1 MLGKHSK
8 LIFAVSMGFLVV
20 AVIMA
25 AWGFQKIV
33 DKQIQKNV
41 QLENNSMMFDKWL
54 KLPMPL
60 DFKVYIFNVTNVED
74 VNQGE
79 KPILNE
85 IGPYVYKQYRE
96 RTILGYGPN
105 DTIKYML
112 RKRFEFDPEASGV
125 LTEDDEVTV
134 INFSYLAAVLTVH
147 DMMPSFVGMVNK
159 ALEQFFPSLEDAFL
173 RVKVRD
179 LFFDG
184 IYLNCDGDNAAL
196 GLVCGKIKSDT
207 PPTMRP
213 AEGANGFYFS
223 MFSHMNRTETGP
235 YDMIRGR
242 ENVYELGNIVS
253 YKEQKVMP
261 MWGDKYCGQING
273 SDSSIFPPIKEGNVP
288 KKLYTF
294 EPDICR
300 SVYVDLVGKKEIFN
314 ISAYYYEISESAFA
328 AKSANP
334 NNKCF
339 CRKNWSANHD
349 GCLLMGL
356 LNLMPC
362 QGAPAIASLPHFF
375 LGSEE
380 LLEYFGSGIMPDKE
394 KHNTYVYI
402 DPTSGV
408 VLSGLKRLQFN
419 IELRQIDT
427 VPQLKRVPTGLF
439 PMLWLE
445 EGATIPASIQQ
456 ELRDS
461 HKLIGYVEVARWFLL
476 TAAIIAVVTSA
487 VAVARANALL
497 SWPRNSNSVSFIL
510 GPSVTQVNKGN

>member
-8 LIFAVSMGFLVV
+8 LIFAVSIGFLVV
-20 AVIMA
+20 AIILA
-25 AWGFQKIV
+25 SWGFQKIV

-60 DFKVYIFNVTNVED
+60 DFKVYVFNVTNAEE
-74 VNQGE
+74 VNKGE
-79 KPILNE
+79 KPILKE
-85 IGPYVYKQYRE
+85 IGPFVYKQYRE

-112 RKRFEFDPEASGV
+112 RKRFEFDPEASGG

-134 INFSYLAAVLTVH
+134 VHFSYLAALLTVH
-147 DMMPSFVGMVNK
+147 DMMPSLVGVINK
-159 ALEQFFPSLEDAFL
+159 ALEQFFPSLEDAFM

-184 IYLNCDGDNAAL
+184 IYLSCDGDNAAL
-196 GLVCGKIKSDT
+196 GLVCGKIKADL
-207 PPTMRP
+207 PPTMRQ
-213 AEGANGFYFS
+213 AEGSNGFYFS
-223 MFSHMNRTETGP
+223 MFSHMNRSETGP
-235 YDMIRGR
+235 YEMNRGR
-242 ENVYELGNIVS
+242 DNVYELGNIVT
-253 YKEQKVMP
+253 YKGQHIMH

-273 SDSSIFPPIKEGNVP
+273 SDSSIFPPIKEGSVP
-288 KKLYTF
+288 KKIYTF

-300 SVYVDLVGKKEIFN
+300 SLYVDLVGKKELFN
-314 ISAYYYEISESAFA
+314 ISSYYYEISESALA
-328 AKSANP
+328 AKSANHD
-334 NNKCF
+334 NKCF
-339 CRKNWSANHD
+339 CKKNWSANHD

-362 QGAPAIASLPHFF
+362 QGAPAIASLPHFY

-380 LLEYFGSGIMPDKE
+380 LLEYFQSGIKPDRE
-394 KHNTYVYI
+394 KHNSFVYI
-402 DPTSGV
+402 DPTTGV

-419 IELRQIDT
+419 IELRQIDI
-427 VPQLKRVPTGLF
+427 VPQLKNVPTGLF

-445 EGATIPASIQQ
+445 EGATIPESIRQ

-461 HKLIGYVEVARWFLL
+461 HKLLGYVEVARWFLL
-476 TAAIIAVVTSA
+476 TVAIIAVIASA
-487 VAVARANALL
+487 IAVARANALL